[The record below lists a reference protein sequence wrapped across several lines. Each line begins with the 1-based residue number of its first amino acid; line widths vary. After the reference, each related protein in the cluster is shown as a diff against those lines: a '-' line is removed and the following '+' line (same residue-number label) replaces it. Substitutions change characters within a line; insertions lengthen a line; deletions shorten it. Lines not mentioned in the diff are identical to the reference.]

1 MFRLLKNTI
10 KSGVVT
16 TKYPKKPDIAPVGF
30 RGKPEID
37 SNLCTFCGDCVNA
50 CLPGAIYLN
59 EGEGSKSGI
68 NERIITLDCGGCI
81 FCGLCE
87 VVCKYGAIKLTQEYE
102 LASKTKE
109 NLTTEIRR
117 KL

>member
-1 MFRLLKNTI
+1 MLRILKKTI

-16 TKYPKKPDIAPVGF
+16 IKYPYGQDIAPVWF
-30 RGKPEID
+30 RGKPEIYP
-37 SNLCTFCGDCVNA
+37 NLCTFCGDCAKA
-50 CLPGAIYLN
+50 CPSGVICLN
-59 EGEGSKSGI
+59 EDKGEMVL
-68 NERIITLDCGGCI
+68 TLDCGGCI

-87 VVCKYGAIKLTQEYE
+87 GVCTHDAIRLTQEYE

-109 NLTTEIRR
+109 DLITEVRR